1 MDKSKVKTFLLFVL
15 IIISCFQTGELW
27 FGNLSSRN
35 FFYNLWAKNRSS
47 IVKYSA
53 EPIAFLQPTRII
65 INLGFEGGVYNVL
78 NRSSEEF
85 KLAQDELGDI
95 LAQAFFEGQFLK
107 EESIDWRKML
117 SQKSILYTFTDPI
130 PVSGIAGIEN
140 SLASY
145 IPEFNQILVIPDK
158 NINQE
163 INCYFINEKTNKV
176 YIVAIKQD
184 KLSMYNL
191 INSVSENPTGM
202 IYNSTKQIRMNQVE
216 NNVFLP
222 IFNEFPTYQLI
233 GVKNSF
239 INEGK
244 INEEKLDKMV
254 NPLFINPTLKRMQK
268 ISDGTV
274 FYIEGNVMVK
284 YFPNGVMEY
293 TNQTSSTS
301 SVKTTFI
308 ESYQIAKEFL
318 DEHQKVFNNYSSL
331 ESYIY
336 LSKKKETDKGWEF
349 YFDFII
355 NDMPFIFSQ
364 EISEEIGMN
373 HAIKIVVENK
383 KIKQYKRLT
392 WEGYLLDE
400 EKELNVSYLEAINSF
415 NSAYNG
421 EVNIKD
427 MYWAYYLESLDK
439 NPEINW
445 IIDIGEDKY
454 FIKATNEQ

>member
-1 MDKSKVKTFLLFVL
+1 
-15 IIISCFQTGELW
+15 
-27 FGNLSSRN
+27 
-35 FFYNLWAKNRSS
+35 
-47 IVKYSA
+47 
-53 EPIAFLQPTRII
+53 
-65 INLGFEGGVYNVL
+65 
-78 NRSSEEF
+78 
-85 KLAQDELGDI
+85 
-95 LAQAFFEGQFLK
+95 
-107 EESIDWRKML
+107 ML

-202 IYNSTKQIRMNQVE
+202 IYNSTKQIRMNQFE

-318 DEHQKVFNNYSSL
+318 DEHQK
-331 ESYIY
+331 Y
-336 LSKKKETDKGWEF
+336 L
-349 YFDFII
+349 II
-355 NDMPFIFSQ
+355 IL
-364 EISEEIGMN
+364 
-373 HAIKIVVENK
+373 H
-383 KIKQYKRLT
+383 
-392 WEGYLLDE
+392 
-400 EKELNVSYLEAINSF
+400 
-415 NSAYNG
+415 
-421 EVNIKD
+421 
-427 MYWAYYLESLDK
+427 
-439 NPEINW
+439 
-445 IIDIGEDKY
+445 
-454 FIKATNEQ
+454 